1 MATLLA
7 RKVYVPAAQGARSRP
22 RAVRVVA
29 SVDWELA
36 HTSGRSV
43 SLKQLW
49 DSHPHKCVLA
59 NKGGDVGLPVKKDVN
74 IVVQGTDKDAN
85 HLELLVVEDATSGV
99 TLNGKKLMVQK
110 PAAMKPGDLLCI
122 DDLTFRVMRGTFAH
136 A

>member
-7 RKVYVPAAQGARSRP
+7 RKVYVPAAPARSS

-74 IVVQGTDKDAN
+74 IVVQG
-85 HLELLVVEDATSGV
+85 E
-99 TLNGKKLMVQK
+99 
-110 PAAMKPGDLLCI
+110 
-122 DDLTFRVMRGTFAH
+122 
-136 A
+136 